1 MKHLK
6 CKILNFDNA
15 LYYGED
21 IRINVRNKVINS
33 ITVYIPLDS
42 RPSAIIDIYDT
53 ITGYTVKDLY
63 PYEILTKLE
72 SYYPLLKDI
81 HRSDLYNPQM
91 YLSIFS
97 VNCDTDAIIIAAEYG
112 KCYSHNSYGIAGVS
126 NWHIDSE
133 RSKLFATI
141 QGYLFASDNKELNNK
156 GDNNM
161 KLEITKITKS
171 ESDETLYIGDNIE
184 ISVKDK
190 IINNIKVYLPLNW
203 KPIDIFAIYDTITGH
218 VPDYNIFPCMVLPV
232 SEDLYPYTILTK
244 LEILLPYLKR
254 IYRSELDNPQ
264 IYLTNID
271 MHYDNDAVE
280 IKVYYAKCRPC
291 FPHALDLDV
300 RTKRAKLFNLLFTDN
315 TTDKEL
321 NKGDNNMKIERTI
334 DIGIKAHFINNIKVY
349 IPSYWKLTDI
359 LTIYNT
365 ITGYMGNDTCKDT
378 EEITEDDLVPL
389 YSYMILDRLEKYFPH
404 IKDTKKSVERG
415 IRIWAMNM
423 DLKCENDTITITVN
437 YTDQYSKVPKASV
450 RYDSMTF
457 DRNEI
462 FNIALRERI
471 KNSTYGAQIDEY
483 CKRDDEAVNEAFSK
497 MYAERYLKELAEKY
511 VNSAFGVP
519 TFEAFDKITDEL
531 KDTYIKK
538 NHDYG
543 NSFDKSIDKFGLT
556 AAVVRMSDKMERLS
570 SLLNKDAKVDES
582 IRDTVMDLANY
593 CIMTAMYLDNK
604 KENK

>member
-91 YLSIFS
+91 YLSNFS
-97 VNCDTDAIIIAAEYG
+97 VNCDTDTIIIAAEYG

-133 RSKLFATI
+133 RSKLFVTI
-141 QGYLFASDNKELNNK
+141 QGYLFASDNKELNKELNKK
-156 GDNNM
+156 GDNSM
-161 KLEITKITKS
+161 KLQMFKINYG
-171 ESDETLYIGDNIE
+171 TLYSGNDIN

-190 IINNIKVYLPLNW
+190 IINNIKVYLPVNRW
-203 KPIDIFAIYDTITGH
+203 EPMDIFAIYDTITGH
-218 VPDYNIFPCMVLPV
+218 VPDYSVFPCMVLPV
-232 SEDLYPYTILTK
+232 SEDLYPYKILSK
-244 LEILLPYLKR
+244 LEILLPYIKT
-254 IYRSELDNPQ
+254 INRSELDNTQ

-271 MHYDNDAVE
+271 MHYDNNK
-280 IKVYYAKCRPC
+280 IKIEASYAKCRSC

-300 RTKRAKLFNLLFTDN
+300 HSERAKLFKELCGDLFTDN
-315 TTDKEL
+315 TKDEEL
-321 NKGDNNMKIERTI
+321 NEEAK
-334 DIGIKAHFINNIKVY
+334 KAAK
-349 IPSYWKLTDI
+349 
-359 LTIYNT
+359 
-365 ITGYMGNDTCKDT
+365 
-378 EEITEDDLVPL
+378 E
-389 YSYMILDRLEKYFPH
+389 
-404 IKDTKKSVERG
+404 
-415 IRIWAMNM
+415 
-423 DLKCENDTITITVN
+423 
-437 YTDQYSKVPKASV
+437 
-450 RYDSMTF
+450 
-457 DRNEI
+457 
-462 FNIALRERI
+462 AL
-471 KNSTYGAQIDEY
+471 NA
-483 CKRDDEAVNEAFSK
+483 
-497 MYAERYLKELAEKY
+497 
-511 VNSAFGVP
+511 AFGVP
-519 TFEAFDKITDEL
+519 TFEAFDAITDEL

-604 KENK
+604 KEKK